1 MPKSEHSWLV
11 VRALDEL
18 DQICML
24 QEFVDMVVE
33 QLDKEHSPNRQL
45 KIELL
50 LEAYQKTASTHLVT
64 LRDCIKNIGIVISE
78 THCHPAKPLSEP
90 DNLSGSSAPPA
101 CH

>member
-33 QLDKEHSPNRQL
+33 QLDKEHSPNREL

-50 LEAYQKTASTHLVT
+50 LEAYQKASSSHLVA
-64 LRDCIKNIGIVISE
+64 LRDRIKEIHEV
-78 THCHPAKPLSEP
+78 L
-90 DNLSGSSAPPA
+90 
-101 CH
+101 